1 MQLATS
7 LSPSALNTDLK
18 RTPSQLYGEL
28 FVDVQMQQI
37 FKDGK
42 TFVDATPKELDAE
55 TLMGLYQKERHAPD
69 FSLSNF
75 VHEHFCIPTETIDAQ
90 VKRSDQGLRQHISA
104 LWPTLVRT
112 TTKVEQDDSTLLP
125 LPSPYVVPGG
135 RFREIYYWDSYFT
148 MTGLLA
154 DGRRD
159 LAVAMLN
166 NFANLI
172 ERFGYVPTGNRSYY
186 LSRSQPPYFFKMVEL
201 VTGGGAAAIPYL
213 PHLRAE
219 YQFWMRGEEDLQPGE
234 ATAHLVRLKDGS
246 LVNRYWDELD
256 TPREE
261 SFMEDVHTARSSNR
275 PANEVYRDLRAGAE
289 SGWDFSGR
297 WCVDGHDL
305 SSIETTSIAPIDLN
319 CLVWGLERTIANI
332 SKHYGDHEGAA
343 NFDERARLRRNT
355 IEQYFWS
362 ESGGCYVDYHWVRG
376 EQHSALTAATTM
388 PLFLGLADPKRACIT
403 AETVERQLLAKN
415 GLQTTLQSTGQQW
428 DSPNG
433 WAPLQ
438 YIAVIG
444 LRRYGQD
451 ELAREIAC
459 RWLKIVQRVYLE
471 TGTLLEKYNVLV
483 DKAGGGGEYPT
494 QDGFGWTNGT
504 YVVLSELYLSSA
516 EREK

>member
-1 MQLATS
+1 MQLATP
-7 LSPSALNTDLK
+7 LSPTVLNTDLK

-42 TFVDATPKELDAE
+42 TFVDATPKALDAE
-55 TLMGLYQKERHAPD
+55 TLMDLYQKERCAPD

-75 VHEHFCIPTETIDAQ
+75 VCEHFYVPTEVIDAQ
-90 VKRSDQGLRQHISA
+90 VKRSDQGLRQHINA

-112 TTKVEQDDSTLLP
+112 TTAVEQGADTLLP
-125 LPSPYVVPGG
+125 LPNPYVVPGG

-275 PANEVYRDLRAGAE
+275 GAAEVYRDLRAGAE

-305 SSIETTSIAPIDLN
+305 SSIETTSIAPVDLN
-319 CLVWGLERTIANI
+319 CLVWGLERAIANI

-355 IEQYFWS
+355 IERYFWS
-362 ESGGCYVDYHWVRG
+362 DSGGCYVDYHWVRG
-376 EQHSALTAATTM
+376 EQNSALTAMTMM
-388 PLFLGLADPKRACIT
+388 PLFLGLADLERACIA

-438 YIAVIG
+438 YIAVMG

-451 ELAREIAC
+451 ALAREIAY